1 MKRYNFSNK
10 GFLAKS
16 FSSKGFSLLEMII
29 VVAIITIMVSL
40 ATPSYKGMFRLIDKS
55 TCILNQR
62 HIRDAM
68 IVYYNDR
75 PFVTDEDGFG
85 DGEVFIDLKGRVVGD
100 PSRDL
105 SDFIGDK
112 VFDCPSDG
120 LAKDGK
126 DTDPDY
132 ITDGMVITCI
142 NDNCTAKKYGGLP
155 FIHDIAKDVF
165 YRHSITSAVAL
176 GSALPPNEDKEI
188 EEEPPLPPPP
198 LLSEDFGPGAEDR
211 WFSTRGKK
219 YEFGDGYLKIGGKG
233 EHRTFAGDE
242 TWTDYTIE
250 TNATLE
256 DGGWGYGIYFRAT
269 DIDKANAYIFQY
281 DERYGPGAFLFRKI
295 VNGRE
300 KSPFARVYARDTS
313 FGQDFDW
320 YDSERNIKIEV
331 VGNEYRAYVDD
342 ELVVVGTD
350 DTYDH
355 GMVGLR
361 TWAKSSAIFN
371 DMTVKELE

>member
-1 MKRYNFSNK
+1 MKRYDFSNK
-10 GFLAKS
+10 RFLVKS
-16 FSSKGFSLLEMII
+16 FSSKGFSLLEMMI
-29 VVAIITIMVSL
+29 VVAILTIMVSL
-40 ATPSYKGMFRLIDKS
+40 AMPSYKSMFRLIDKAI
-55 TCILNQR
+55 CILNQH

-68 IVYYNDR
+68 LVYYNDR

-100 PSRDL
+100 PSRNL
-105 SDFIGDK
+105 SDLIGDK

-126 DTDPDY
+126 DNDPDY

-142 NDNCTAKKYGGLP
+142 NDNCTAKKYGGIP

-165 YRHSITSAVAL
+165 FRHSITSTVAL
-176 GSALPPNEDKEI
+176 GSALPPHED
-188 EEEPPLPPPP
+188 EEEPPPPAPP

-211 WFSTRGKK
+211 WNKVVGSE
-219 YEFGDGYLKIGGKG
+219 YEFGDGYLKIGGMEG
-233 EHRTFAGDE
+233 EHRIFAGDE

-250 TNATLE
+250 ANATLE
-256 DGGWGYGIYFRAT
+256 DGSWGYGIYFRAT
-269 DIDKANAYIFQY
+269 DPNNTNAYIFQY
-281 DERYGPGAFLFRKI
+281 DQRYGSGAFLFRKI

-300 KSPFARVYARDTS
+300 KSPFAKVYARDTS
-313 FGQDFDW
+313 FGKDFDW
-320 YDSERNIKIEV
+320 YDSERNITVEV

-350 DTYDH
+350 DDYNH

-361 TWAKSSAIFN
+361 TWSKSSAIFN
-371 DMTVKELE
+371 DITVKELE